1 MRFKFYVNS
10 FIIENMEEKCVISAV
25 EPQKKKKDRYN
36 LYVDGEYAASLGAEA
51 LVTFGIREGSAIELS
66 TLKEAV
72 SKDNAQY
79 AFDSAAKLLSHK
91 MRTRS
96 ELADRL
102 KERGI
107 DEEAVDSA
115 LDKLASYGYV
125 DDAAYAKEYVQSAV
139 LTGRWGRRAVEYRL
153 KEKGLEQ
160 SDIDEAMAL
169 YTQEDEEE
177 IARKQFQA
185 AATRLKSDDA
195 RKQRQ
200 KIYAVLA
207 RHGFDYG
214 VISALLSEEDD

>member
-1 MRFKFYVNS
+1 MFFMFS

-25 EPQKKKKDRYN
+25 EPQKKRRDRYN
-36 LYVDGEYAASLGAEA
+36 IYVDGEYSASLGAET
-51 LVTFGIREGSAIELS
+51 LVTFGIRVGTAIELGM
-66 TLKEAV
+66 LKEAV

-79 AFDSAAKLLSHK
+79 AFDSAAKLISHK

-107 DEEAVDSA
+107 EEQAVEIA

-125 DDAAYAKEYVQSAV
+125 DDMAYAKEYVQSAV

-160 SDIDEAMAL
+160 GVIDEAMEQ
-169 YTQEDEEE
+169 YTEDDEKD
-177 IARKQFQA
+177 IVRKQLQA
-185 AATRLKSDDA
+185 AVSRLKNDDV

-200 KIYAVLA
+200 KIYAALA
-207 RHGFDYG
+207 RHGFDFG

>member
-1 MRFKFYVNS
+1 
-10 FIIENMEEKCVISAV
+10 MEEKCVISGV

-36 LYVDGEYAASLGAEA
+36 IYIDGEYAASLGAEA
-51 LVTFGIREGSAIELS
+51 LVTFGIREGSAIDLS
-66 TLKEAV
+66 VLKEAV

-107 DEEAVDSA
+107 EKEAVESA
-115 LDKLASYGYV
+115 LDKLSSYGYV
-125 DDAAYAKEYVQSAV
+125 DDMAYSKEYVQSAV
-139 LTGRWGRRAVEYRL
+139 LTGRWGRRAVEYKL

-160 SDIDEAMAL
+160 SVIDEAMEF
-169 YTQEDEEE
+169 YTEEDEKE
-177 IARKQFQA
+177 IARKQLQA
-185 AATRLKSDDA
+185 AAGRLKNEDA

-200 KIYAVLA
+200 KIYAALA
-207 RHGFDYG
+207 RHGFDYSM
-214 VISALLSEEDD
+214 ISALLSEEDD

>member
-1 MRFKFYVNS
+1 V
-10 FIIENMEEKCVISAV
+10 VSAI

-36 LYVDGEYAASLGAEA
+36 IYVDGEYAASLGADA
-51 LVTFGIREGSAIELS
+51 LVSFGIREGAAIHMR

-91 MRTRS
+91 MRTRA
-96 ELADRL
+96 ELFERL

-107 DEEAVDSA
+107 EEQAVQDA
-115 LDKLASYGYV
+115 LDKLAAYGYV

-139 LTGRWGRRAVEYRL
+139 LAGRWGRRAVKYKL

-160 SDIDEAMAL
+160 SVIDDAMAQ
-169 YTQEDEEE
+169 YTEEDEKD
-177 IARKQFQA
+177 IARKQLLA
-185 AATRLKSDDA
+185 AAERQKTGDE
-195 RKQRQ
+195 RKQKQ
-200 KIYAVLA
+200 KIYAAFA